1 LSRRGLEYE
10 KSGIKLVFFVPY
22 RNARVGEG
30 DHSKFSAVLLRK
42 WDLFEVYQ
50 EVVKFPHSL
59 SKELLFPVE
68 VALCHFV
75 DIIANELKLVC
86 SGESEVIPKI
96 DEGAWDRAYPHHNIN
111 MAAIKNEVEDDFE
124 EMARVFLSN

>member
-1 LSRRGLEYE
+1 MPELG
-10 KSGIKLVFFVPY
+10 G
-22 RNARVGEG
+22 GG
-30 DHSKFSAVLLRK
+30 DHAKFSAALLRE
-42 WDLFEVYQ
+42 WDLPEVYQ

-68 VALCHFV
+68 VVLCNFV

-96 DEGAWDRAYPHHNIN
+96 DEGAWDRACPRHNIN
-111 MAAIKNEVEDDFE
+111 MAAIKNEVEDNFE